1 MFSNKLI
8 ATLEELEKY
17 IELTDQERAW
27 FEANN
32 KRLPFLV
39 SPYYL
44 SLLDHS
50 NVNDPLRKQ
59 VIPTISENQFIVGEE
74 HDPLAEV
81 NYSVFP
87 RLIHRYKNRVAL
99 LVTDRCLTYCR
110 HCFRRRFTATEH
122 NNIGEKE
129 LKEIS
134 LYLKEKSEVKEILIT
149 GGDPLTLSNEKI
161 DEILYT
167 LRKERAD
174 LVIRL
179 ATRAL
184 VTFPFRIDDKLVEVL
199 KKYNQVGFYVMTQ
212 FNHPNELNEV
222 SVKAINKLV
231 DNGLVVL
238 NQSVLLKDV
247 NDDVSV
253 LETLMNK
260 LVTHRVKP
268 YYLFQ
273 GDLVEGTAHLRVSLK
288 RGLEIERELR
298 KRLSGLAMPL
308 YAVDLPQGGGKV
320 ALTKNYL
327 KEIDKKRA
335 LFETPEGEERIYYE
349 VN

>member
-8 ATLEELEKY
+8 STLEELEKY
-17 IELTDQERAW
+17 IKLTELERAW

-39 SPYYL
+39 SSYYL
-44 SLLDHS
+44 SLIDSS
-50 NVNDPLRKQ
+50 NLNDPLRKQ
-59 VIPTISENQFIVGEE
+59 VIPTISENQFITGEQS
-74 HDPLAEV
+74 DPLAEV
-81 NYSVFP
+81 NHSVFP

-110 HCFRRRFTATEH
+110 HCFRRRFTATE
-122 NNIGEKE
+122 NNFISRDE

-134 LYLKEKSEVKEILIT
+134 LYLKEKNEIKEILIT
-149 GGDPLTLSNEKI
+149 GGDPLTLSNEKL
-161 DEILYT
+161 DEILFS
-167 LRKERAD
+167 LRKERSD

-179 ATRAL
+179 ATRSL
-184 VTFPFRIDDKLVEVL
+184 VTFPFRIDDKLIDVL

-212 FNHPNELNEV
+212 FNHPNELTDV
-222 SVKAINKLV
+222 SIKAIGKLV
-231 DNGLVVL
+231 DNGLIVL

-260 LVTHRVKP
+260 LVAYRVKP

-273 GDLVEGTAHLRVSLK
+273 GDLVEGTAHLRVSLS

-320 ALTKNYL
+320 VLTKNYL

-335 LFETPEGEERIYYE
+335 LFETPEGKERIYYE

>member
-8 ATLEELEKY
+8 ATLEELRKY
-17 IELTDQERAW
+17 IELTDQEKAW
-27 FEANN
+27 FEENN

-39 SPYYL
+39 SNYYL
-44 SLLDHS
+44 SLIDSS
-50 NVNDPLRKQ
+50 NLNDPLRKQ
-59 VIPTISENQFIVGEE
+59 VIPTISENQFITGEE
-74 HDPLAEV
+74 GDPLAEV
-81 NYSVFP
+81 NHSVFP

-110 HCFRRRFTATEH
+110 HCFRRRFTATE
-122 NNIGEKE
+122 NDLISREE

-134 LYLKEKSEVKEILIT
+134 LYLKEKVEIKEILIT
-149 GGDPLTLSNEKI
+149 GGDPLTLSNEKL
-161 DEILYT
+161 DEIFYT
-167 LRKERAD
+167 LRKERKD

-184 VTFPFRIDDKLVEVL
+184 VTFPFRIDDKLVEIL
-199 KKYNQVGFYVMTQ
+199 KKYNKVGFYVMTQ
-212 FNHPNELNEV
+212 FNHPNELTDV
-222 SVKAINKLV
+222 SIEAISKLV
-231 DNGLVVL
+231 DNGLIVL

-260 LVTHRVKP
+260 LVAHRVKP

-273 GDLVEGTAHLRVSLK
+273 GDLVEGTAHLRVSLF

-320 ALTKNYL
+320 VLTKNYL